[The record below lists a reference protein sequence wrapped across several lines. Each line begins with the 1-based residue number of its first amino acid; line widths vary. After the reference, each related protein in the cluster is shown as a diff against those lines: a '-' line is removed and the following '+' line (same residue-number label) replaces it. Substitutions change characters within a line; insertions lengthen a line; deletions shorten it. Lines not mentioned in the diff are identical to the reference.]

1 MNFRKT
7 MVNLIPGPLVRI
19 FAAPYVAGDSL
30 EKALA
35 EADRLHQKLGVTVTL
50 DVLGEAETT
59 EAKVKSAVEVY
70 YRALAALKDRPW
82 STLSIK
88 PGHFGYYVAPDFCRA
103 NIESFAKACQAAGR
117 GLTVDMEDTDI
128 TDWTLALYKDLKP
141 KYPLLGT
148 VLQSR
153 LYRTEKDIVEGIAGV
168 GAHVRMCIGIYNV
181 KKELAW
187 TNKREMKEHLLT
199 DIRKLAE
206 GGHYVAVATHDVEY
220 IRKAR
225 ALLEELKVPKDRC
238 EFQMLLGVPRDKV
251 QKELID
257 AGYTVRV
264 YLPFAED
271 WRDSLAYLRR
281 RMIESPSMAFL
292 VLKNIVKHD

>member
-7 MVNLIPGPLVRI
+7 LVNLIPGPLVRI
-19 FAAPYVAGDSL
+19 FAAPYVAGDTL

-35 EADRLHQKLGVTVTL
+35 AADRLHAKGLTITL

-59 EAKVKSAVEVY
+59 REKVTKAVDVY
-70 YRALAALKDRPW
+70 YRALAALKDRPFC
-82 STLSIK
+82 TLSIK
-88 PGHFGYYVAPDFCRA
+88 PGHFGYYVDPDFCKA
-103 NIESFAKACQAAGR
+103 NIEGFAKACQAAGR

-128 TDWTLALYKDLKP
+128 TDWTLALYKELKP

-153 LYRTEKDIVEGIAGV
+153 LFRTEKDIEGLRGV

-181 KKELAW
+181 PASKAM
-187 TNKREMKEHLLT
+187 TNKREMKENLLKL
-199 DIRKLAE
+199 IRRLHE
-206 GGHYVAVATHDVEY
+206 GGHYIAVATHDMEY
-220 IRKAR
+220 LRKAR
-225 ALLEELKVPKDRC
+225 ALLEELGVGKDRC
-238 EFQMLLGVPRDKV
+238 EFQMLLGVPRDHI
-251 QKELID
+251 QKELMD

-271 WRDSLAYLRR
+271 WKDSIAYLRR
-281 RMIESPSMAFL
+281 RLMESPMMAFL
-292 VLKNIVKHD
+292 VLKNMVKKD

>member
-1 MNFRKT
+1 MNVRKT
-7 MVNLIPGPLVRI
+7 LVNMIPGPLVRV

-35 EADRLHQKLGVTVTL
+35 AADRYHDKGLTITL

-59 EAKVKSAVEVY
+59 EAKVKAACDVY
-70 YRALAALKDRPW
+70 YRALAALKSRPFC
-82 STLSIK
+82 TLSIK
-88 PGHFGYYVAPDFCRA
+88 PGHFGYYVSPDFCKK
-103 NIESFAKACQAAGR
+103 NIEAFAKACHEAGR
-117 GLTVDMEDTDI
+117 GLTIDMEDTDI
-128 TDWTLALYKDLKP
+128 TDWTLALYKELKP
-141 KYPLLGT
+141 KYPMLGT

-153 LYRTEKDIVEGIAGV
+153 LYRTEKDIDGLAGV
-168 GAHVRMCIGIYNV
+168 GAHVRACIGIYNV
-181 KKELAW
+181 PATLAMTKK
-187 TNKREMKEHLLT
+187 RDMKENLLKL
-199 DIRKLAE
+199 IRKLAA
-206 GGHYVAVATHDVEY
+206 GGHYIAVATHDIEY
-220 IRKAR
+220 IKKAR

-238 EFQMLLGVPRDKV
+238 EFQMLLGVPRDQI
-251 QKELID
+251 QKELVD

-292 VLKNIVKHD
+292 VLKNIVKHG